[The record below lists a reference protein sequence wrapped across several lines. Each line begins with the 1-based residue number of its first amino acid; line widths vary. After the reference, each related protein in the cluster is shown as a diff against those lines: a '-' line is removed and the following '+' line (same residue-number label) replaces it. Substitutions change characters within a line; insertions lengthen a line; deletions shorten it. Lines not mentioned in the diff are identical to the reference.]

1 MKTQRGMSLIEIMVG
16 VVIGLIGCVVIFQM
30 YMVAEG
36 RKRTVSSGSDM
47 EISGRLGLMS
57 LERDLQMAGYGYGV
71 AASATATVAG
81 PALGCNVTAYDTA
94 RPAPDFTYTF
104 APVVI
109 TDGAA
114 GAPDSMAVLRGSS
127 SFLAIAKIIDSGSA
141 TSTRVKAD
149 TGGRTGVGKGDV
161 ILNVHRA
168 AGPPAVHQCA
178 MFAITDD
185 TNADQ
190 LTLDHASGTSRYNK
204 GSGFALAGEGRL
216 YNLGTAPIRNIWTIA
231 GNRLV
236 ASNDLVWTDADADG
250 QNDRVEV
257 ADSVINLQAQYGID
271 TSVTADGIIDD
282 WTVAAPADWT
292 RVLAV
297 RFALLTRS
305 PQWERDRLYE
315 KDGTPNPPAP
325 KWSAS
330 ADAPF
335 VMTNVDGTAD
345 DDPADT
351 INNWRH
357 YRYNVFEAVVPLRN
371 TILGR
376 QL

>member
-1 MKTQRGMSLIEIMVG
+1 MKTTQRGMSLIEIMVG

-57 LERDLQMAGYGYGV
+57 LERDLQAAGYGYGV
-71 AASATATVAG
+71 AASGSATVAG
-81 PALGCNVTAYDTA
+81 PALGCNVIAHDTA
-94 RPAPDFTYTF
+94 RPVPDFTYIF

-114 GAPDSMAVLRGSS
+114 GAPDSIAVLRGSS

-149 TGGRTGVGKGDV
+149 TGGRTGVSKGDV

-168 AGPPAVHQCA
+168 VGPPAVHQCA

-185 TNADQ
+185 TNPDQ
-190 LTLDHASGTSRYNK
+190 LTLDHAGGASRYNK
-204 GSGFALAGEGRL
+204 GSGFALGGEGRL
-216 YNLGTAPIRNIWTIA
+216 YNLGAAPVRNIWSIA

-236 ASNDLVWTDADADG
+236 VSNDLAWSAAP
-250 QNDRVEV
+250 QEV
-257 ADSVINLQAQYGID
+257 ADSVINLQAQYGFD
-271 TSVTADGIIDD
+271 NTLPNADGIVDE
-282 WTVAAPADWT
+282 WTDAAPADWT

-315 KDGTPNPPAP
+315 RDGTPNPPAP
-325 KWSAS
+325 RWSAS

-351 INNWRH
+351 VNNWRH